1 MREDGQPARTGYE
14 VIATVPGFALV
25 KIQLFTGRHHQIRVH
40 LASLG
45 HPIVGDKIYGPDE
58 EIFIRY
64 QEDRVTEDDRA
75 RLLLPRQALHAH
87 RLKIRHPMKDA
98 FLEITS
104 ELPDDLKEFLES
116 RG

>member
-1 MREDGQPARTGYE
+1 
-14 VIATVPGFALV
+14 
-25 KIQLFTGRHHQIRVH
+25 
-40 LASLG
+40 
-45 HPIVGDKIYGPDE
+45 
-58 EIFIRY
+58 
-64 QEDRVTEDDRA
+64 
-75 RLLLPRQALHAH
+75 LPRQALHAH